1 VLYSTDCTGG
11 ICHGAGNTKANWA
24 YIKTIRFALDGGGQM
39 VHYFFHM
46 GGNTP
51 SRMTGRLFE
60 FLFLLLFLSFGL

>member
-39 VHYFFHM
+39 VHYFFIWVETRPV
-46 GGNTP
+46 G
-51 SRMTGRLFE
+51 
-60 FLFLLLFLSFGL
+60 